1 MAPRRCTVA
10 SNERLNRID
19 RCNDAFHAEI
29 ERVGAAAREELGTIV
44 VRVTVLIA
52 VGGQEELATRAVV
65 GRVAEKGGAV
75 TSV

>member
-10 SNERLNRID
+10 SNERLNSVD

-29 ERVGAAAREELGTIV
+29 ERVGAAARKELGTV
-44 VRVTVLIA
+44 VVCITVLIA
-52 VGGQEELATRAVV
+52 VGGQKELATRAVV
-65 GRVAEKGGAV
+65 GRVAEKGGTV